1 MTLEHVRA
9 MLFDLDGTLIDSAP
23 DLAQAVDA
31 MLADLR
37 RPLAGEEQVRYWV
50 GNGAARLVKRALT
63 REWDGEPQKALF
75 ERALRLFFRY
85 YGDNLVDRTRLYP
98 GVREGLD
105 ALHDNGIKLGIV
117 TNKPARFT
125 LPILARLGIDHE
137 FDVVVAGDTLD
148 QKKPHP
154 APLLYAANGLGIRPS
169 RIVMVGDSMNDVLVA
184 WEAGMAIVFVPYG
197 YNHGSDIFDAQPDAV
212 IDSLADLV
220 PLLGGRP

>member
-1 MTLEHVRA
+1 MGLENARA
-9 MLFDLDGTLIDSAP
+9 LLFDLDGTLIDSAP

-31 MLADLR
+31 MLAELG
-37 RPLAGEEQVRYWV
+37 RPLAGEEQVRDWV

-75 ERALRLFFRY
+75 ERALRLFFHY

-105 ALHDNGIKLGIV
+105 ELLSCGMKLGIV

-125 LPILARLGIDHE
+125 LPILARLGIYDE

-154 APLLYAANGLGIRPS
+154 LPLLYAARDLGLPPS
-169 RIVMVGDSMNDVLVA
+169 EVVMVGDSMNDVTA
-184 WEAGMAIVFVPYG
+184 AREAGMAIVCVPYG

-212 IDSLADLV
+212 IDSMVELA
-220 PLLGGRP
+220 PLLARVA

>member
-1 MTLEHVRA
+1 MALEKARA
-9 MLFDLDGTLIDSAP
+9 LLFDLDGTLIDSAP

-31 MLADLR
+31 MLAELG
-37 RPLAGEEQVRYWV
+37 RPLAGEERVRYWV

-63 REWDGEPQKALF
+63 GEWEGEPQKALF
-75 ERALRLFFRY
+75 ERALRLFFHY

-98 GVREGLD
+98 GAREGLD
-105 ALHDNGIKLGIV
+105 ELLARGFKLGIV

-125 LPILARLGIDHE
+125 LPILARLGIYDE

-154 APLLYAANGLGIRPS
+154 LPLLYAARDLGLHPS
-169 RIVMVGDSMNDVLVA
+169 EVVMVGDSMNDVVA
-184 WEAGMAIVFVPYG
+184 AREAGMAIVCVPYG

-212 IDSLADLV
+212 IDSMVELAS
-220 PLLGGRP
+220 LLARVA